1 MSKIQIENPIV
12 PLETSFINKYLPY
25 ANPTHVVVYIYAL
38 GLCYSNRPADNKA
51 IAEALDIL
59 ESDVIKAW
67 KYWMKKG
74 LISIGEDGSVT
85 FLSSFE
91 SAAPEKGVE
100 AEGGAQSGESDNPQP
115 SRRDIPMNEI
125 TKKLQDDAAFSE
137 TLKMAQMI
145 WGAPLSPAELK
156 TIYSLVEW
164 YSFSNEVLLILIEY
178 CAYDARTKNAKYL
191 ESVAEGWYKDG
202 VSTPKEAEKVLKRRE
217 KERTMISKCAKIFG
231 LSRAFSDRE
240 AEYIASW
247 TNDFQMSE
255 AMIKEAYAR
264 TTLNT
269 GKLSFQYMNKILSSW
284 HADGIKTL
292 AALKEAEGA
301 RKKPP
306 REAAKR
312 SASYDFD
319 EIERLEFE
327 RRMKK
332 KESE

>member
-12 PLETSFINKYLPY
+12 PLETSFINKYLPF

-38 GLCYSNRPADNKA
+38 GLCYSNKPADNKS

-67 KYWMKKG
+67 KYWRKKG

-85 FLSSFE
+85 FLSSF
-91 SAAPEKGVE
+91 SPSAPEKK
-100 AEGGAQSGESDNPQP
+100 AIADGESDADAAEAQPQ
-115 SRRDIPMNEI
+115 RRDIPMNEI
-125 TKKLQDDAAFSE
+125 TKKLENDAAFSE

-145 WGAPLSPAELK
+145 WGAPFSPAELK

-178 CAYDARTKNAKYL
+178 CSYDGKTKNAKYL
-191 ESVAEGWYKDG
+191 ESVAEGWHKDG
-202 VSTPKEAEKVLKRRE
+202 IVTAKDAEKVLKRRE
-217 KERTMISKCAKIFG
+217 KERTMVSKCAKIFG

-240 AEYIASW
+240 TEYIAAW

-264 TTLNT
+264 TTLNI

-284 HADGIKTL
+284 YSDGIKTL

-301 RKKPP
+301 RKKP
-306 REAAKR
+306 REAAPKNTR
-312 SASYDFD
+312 YDFD

-332 KESE
+332 TQGE